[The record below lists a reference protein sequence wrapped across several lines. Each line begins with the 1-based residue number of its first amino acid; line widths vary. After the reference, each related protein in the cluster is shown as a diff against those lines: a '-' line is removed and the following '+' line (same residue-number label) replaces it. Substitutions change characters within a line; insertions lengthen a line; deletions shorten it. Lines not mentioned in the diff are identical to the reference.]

1 MFGMNTLCTFN
12 CTEATESISDFYFKK
27 KERKTSRGG
36 YRHNRVNNTMVK
48 DPREKK
54 GTEKEE
60 WKNGYKEGLLRGVV

>member
-1 MFGMNTLCTFN
+1 M
-12 CTEATESISDFYFKK
+12 
-27 KERKTSRGG
+27 
-36 YRHNRVNNTMVK
+36 NNTMVK